1 MASNWYED
9 NTKDPLGPVGGGDQG
24 QALVRNNF
32 TDPVTNI
39 AYVQGGWVTVFE
51 DADMLDLPI
60 NRVFH
65 GQIVYV
71 SASHKLYTAK
81 RIQDNG
87 PASHSFHPIDLP
99 HEAFNLSSGS
109 LPASL
114 GHLSSSNVFSSS
126 GQFTGTN
133 LTFTGE
139 VTMSN
144 LEIGGHLETDTLSFD
159 GVNFTA
165 VTTDFSDGS
174 TVFGANASGALDP
187 ASPQAE
193 DVEPSDLNHRF
204 TGSLLVTGGLEVQDT
219 ITLPN
224 NKSVSWPNGSIRVES
239 NTLKLVA
246 DTLIDLQD
254 NTEIQG
260 TLTTTGNITAPNLS
274 GTNTGDQNISGIA
287 TNATAIAANDTDIA
301 ANTAA
306 IAANDIDIASN
317 TAAITSNDTDIAT
330 NAAAIASNDT
340 DIATNAAAIASN
352 DTDIA
357 TNAAAIASNDTD
369 IATNAAAITSNDTD
383 IAANTANI
391 TSNDTDIATNAAAI
405 ASNDTDIA
413 TNAAAIASN
422 DTDIATNAADIT
434 TNAAAITSNDTDIAA
449 NTAAITLND
458 TDIATNT
465 ADIATNTA
473 AITSNDTD
481 ITALQT
487 SINDIN
493 TTTTGI
499 TELSYDSLIVS
510 DVDIPLTNTNAS
522 PTITDGIVIGGNTT
536 DGQYNFNVQTDNI
549 GLWPDASTHI
559 VGGISTIVNTIDNSD
574 ETTTRYNHATEDFN
588 FIFDLEEAK
597 TVSEFRI
604 TFAKQDSEYELPEN
618 IFIYGKTESF
628 SAGEDDG
635 ILLGEGARPGAGGVG
650 VNWSGPS
657 SNPLSLYGIGDQ
669 GNLNRTASIA
679 ETSLTSSFQ
688 YYRVRFQKTVT
699 QEDGRD
705 RPTFTKIANITPVT
719 RNTSTGTSISA
730 SNGVLNVNTITTNN
744 LIGTASFANFAT
756 TANEAFSSSYALTA
770 SYIEGATDVELSDV
784 ATDITPTETDIHSL
798 GTPNLKWKD
807 VYAINT
813 FFGGVHEINLKTEG
827 LDKLQEG
834 TVLSLQNGT
843 LYPCK
848 KEADP
853 LVMGIVSKGENY
865 PIILGAE
872 PVLVTGKVEEGDYI
886 ITSNIKGHGKGINPQ
901 HIYDKQLFGKI
912 IAQAIEKGEGE
923 SYTIKAMIRK
933 M

>member
-1 MASNWYED
+1 MANNWYE
-9 NTKDPLGPVGGGDQG
+9 NETLGPVGGGDPG
-24 QALVRNNF
+24 QALVRNNL
-32 TDPVTNI
+32 DQPVTNI
-39 AYVQGGWVTVFE
+39 TYVQGGWVTVFE

-60 NRVFH
+60 NKVFH

-81 RIQDNG
+81 RFPPSGG
-87 PASHSFHPIDLP
+87 PPSHSFELIDLP
-99 HEAFNLSSGS
+99 HEGFNLSSGS

-126 GQFTGTN
+126 GQFTGAN
-133 LTFTGE
+133 LTFSGKI
-139 VTMSN
+139 TMSN
-144 LEIGGHLETDTLSFD
+144 NLEVGGNLDTDTLTFN
-159 GVNFTA
+159 GVNFTSA
-165 VTTDFSDGS
+165 TTDFSDGS

-187 ASPQAE
+187 ASPSAE

-204 TGSLLVTGGLEVQDT
+204 TGSLLVTGGLDIQDT

-224 NKSVSWPNGSIRVES
+224 NKSVSWPNGSIRVEGT
-239 NTLKLVA
+239 TLKLVA
-246 DTLIDLQD
+246 NTLIDLQD
-254 NTEIQG
+254 NTQIQG
-260 TLTTTGNITAPNLS
+260 TLNTTGNITALNLS

-306 IAANDIDIASN
+306 IVTVQADVNANE
-317 TAAITSNDTDIAT
+317 TAAD
-330 NAAAIASNDT
+330 AAIA
-340 DIATNAAAIASN
+340 AISVANNFMASSSVVTESIN
-352 DTDIA
+352 SALTSYV
-357 TNAAAIASNDTD
+357 TLTEASHSQVVPNTHYVSSSVL
-369 IATNAAAITSNDTD
+369 TSYVTLTEASHSQVVPNLNYVSSSVLNSYVTLTE
-383 IAANTANI
+383 ASHSQVVPNTHYVSSSVL
-391 TSNDTDIATNAAAI
+391 TSYVTLTE
-405 ASNDTDIA
+405 ASHSQVVPNPNYVSSSDV
-413 TNAAAIASN
+413 
-422 DTDIATNAADIT
+422 IT
-434 TNAAAITSNDTDIAA
+434 TSTTD
-449 NTAAITLND
+449 
-458 TDIATNT
+458 
-465 ADIATNTA
+465 
-473 AITSNDTD
+473 
-481 ITALQT
+481 
-487 SINDIN
+487 
-493 TTTTGI
+493 I

-510 DVDIPLTNTNAS
+510 NVDIPLTNTNAS
-522 PTITDGIVIGGNTT
+522 PTITDGIVIGGNIT

-559 VGGISTIVNTIDNSD
+559 EGGTSTIVNTIDNSD
-574 ETTTRYNHATEDFN
+574 ETTTRYNHGNEDFN
-588 FIFDLEEAK
+588 FIFDLGEAK

-744 LIGTASFANFAT
+744 LIGTASFADFAT

-813 FFGGVHEINLKTEG
+813 FFGGIHEINLKTEG
-827 LDKLQEG
+827 LNKMQEG

-853 LVMGIVSKGENY
+853 LVMGIVSKGENF

-886 ITSNIKGHGKGINPQ
+886 ITSNVKGHGKGVNPQ
-901 HIYDKQLFGKI
+901 HIYNKQLFGKI